1 MDNETRREKRGE
13 RKEEAQRKGCNKG
26 WSLEEVQE
34 WEQAALGKNIEERE
48 GQKDVRRRR
57 RSKGCSSGKM

>member
-1 MDNETRREKRGE
+1 MDNETRRDKNKRKE
-13 RKEEAQRKGCNKG
+13 EEAQRKGCSKG

-34 WEQAALGKNIEERE
+34 REQAALGKNIEERE

-57 RSKGCSSGKM
+57 RSKGCSSGNM